1 MNSCVV
7 IGNGT
12 SRLQFDLNII
22 GDKFTTYGCN
32 ALYRDYMPDYLVSID
47 WFMVDEIV
55 KAKAHYKTKLFAQH
69 DNNLDKLSE
78 TEPINFVEITPDT
91 VDSGHSAINLAASH
105 RFDTVYMIGFDYIV
119 QGKINNVYAG
129 TRNYARKN
137 APQVQTLA
145 SMSAPSRMKNYCKRY
160 PDTKFIRVNGNNYNL
175 PIDEP
180 NFINIT
186 PEEFNNILK
195 ETN

>member
-1 MNSCVV
+1 MNCCV

-12 SRLQFDLNII
+12 SRLQFDLSQV
-22 GDKFTTYGCN
+22 GQRFTTYGCN
-32 ALYRDYMPDYLVSID
+32 ALYRDYTPDYLISID
-47 WFMVDEIV
+47 WYMADEII
-55 KAKAHYKTKLFAQH
+55 KAKAHLKTKFYAQH

-105 RFDTVYMIGFDYIV
+105 LHEKVYMIGFDYIV
-119 QGKINNVYAG
+119 QGTINNVYAG

-137 APQVQTLA
+137 GPQVQTLA
-145 SMSAPSRMKNYCKRY
+145 SMSAPSRMKNYCKKY
-160 PDTKFIRVNGNNYNL
+160 PNTQFIRVNGNNYTL

-180 NFINIT
+180 NFTNISV
-186 PEEFNNILK
+186 EEFNNILK